1 MGSIQKG
8 NMQGVFDTTIF
19 RLKAGTVTKPIRSHQ
34 GFHII
39 KIVSTTPSTTKTL
52 EEVKPHVT
60 TLIRRERAREMIS
73 LLINDLKK
81 KAEIEILKGQ

>member
-8 NMQGVFDTTIF
+8 NMQGVFDTMIF
-19 RLKAGTVTKPIRSHQ
+19 GLKEGTVTKPIRSHR

-39 KIVSTTPSTTKTL
+39 KVVSTTPSTTKSF
-52 EEVKPHVT
+52 EEVKPYVT

-73 LLINDLKK
+73 QLVSDLKDS
-81 KAEIEILKGQ
+81 AEIEILN